1 MQLIRHRIN
10 SLEELADV
18 PSFYGIEFD
27 VREGPIDVVV
37 THDPWTYGPLL
48 SDFLAACHH
57 AFYIVNIKC
66 EGIEDRVLELLRT
79 YGIDTFFLLD
89 CSFPSIVRLSR
100 LGEHRTAIRV
110 SEYEGLDTAVAM
122 AGRSE
127 WIWLDVFSRI
137 PIGAEDC
144 KRLQSLGYKIC
155 LVSPELQKQPEKIAE
170 YGWITQH
177 VDAICTKVPTQWLR
191 LCISDGQ

>member
-27 VREGPIDVVV
+27 VREGPIDVIV
-37 THDPWTYGPLL
+37 THDPWTDGPLL
-48 SDFLAACHH
+48 WDFLTECRH

-79 YGIDTFFLLD
+79 YRIENFFLLD

-100 LGEHRTAIRV
+100 MRETRTAIRV
-110 SEYEGLDTAVAM
+110 SEYEGLDTAIAM
-122 AGRSE
+122 AGKCE
-127 WIWLDVFSRI
+127 WIWVDVFSRV
-137 PIGAEDC
+137 PVSAEQC
-144 KRLQSLGYKIC
+144 RMLRGLGYKLC
-155 LVSPELQKQPEKIAE
+155 FVSPELQRQPEKIAE
-170 YGWITQH
+170 YSWVAEH
-177 VDAICTKVPTQWLR
+177 MDAICTKVPNQWLR
-191 LCISDGQ
+191 LSISDGQ